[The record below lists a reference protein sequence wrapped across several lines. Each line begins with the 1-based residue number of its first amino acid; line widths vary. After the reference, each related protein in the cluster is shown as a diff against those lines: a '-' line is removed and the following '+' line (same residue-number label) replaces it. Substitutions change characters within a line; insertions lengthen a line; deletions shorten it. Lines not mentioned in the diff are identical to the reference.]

1 MLGLQPV
8 PTVAEVF
15 LWLAYA
21 IPMGAYVLWPQRR
34 PTVRERSTSPVGTAP
49 STTTA

>member
-8 PTVAEVF
+8 PTVAEAF

-21 IPMGAYVLWPQRR
+21 IPMSAYVLWPQRPAR
-34 PTVRERSTSPVGTAP
+34 PVERSTTVSPATA
-49 STTTA
+49 STTA

>member
-8 PTVAEVF
+8 PTVAEV
-15 LWLAYA
+15 LAWLAYA

-34 PTVRERSTSPVGTAP
+34 DPRSVVVVERSTTVERSTA
-49 STTTA
+49 